1 MTVLNR
7 TPINTSY
14 LQPTKFLLMLDRVP
28 NTQYFCQ
35 TANIPGVSLGQATFS
50 TPRLDFN
57 VVGTKLSYSEFNIK
71 FNVNEDLQS
80 WRDIYTWFLSI
91 ASPEGTLESNGL
103 TELISKRNVLKNYS
117 DGTLTLLSSL
127 NNPLLNVRFINLF
140 PISLSDIEFDTA
152 SSADTIIT
160 AEASFRYEYF
170 TFN

>member
-57 VVGTKLSYSEFNIK
+57 VVGTKLSYSEFNI
-71 FNVNEDLQS
+71 NN
-80 WRDIYTWFLSI
+80 DIPDQVIRISI
-91 ASPEGTLESNGL
+91 SHDYAKW
-103 TELISKRNVLKNYS
+103 IYQ
-117 DGTLTLLSSL
+117 
-127 NNPLLNVRFINLF
+127 IN
-140 PISLSDIEFDTA
+140 IIERAGDIP
-152 SSADTIIT
+152 
-160 AEASFRYEYF
+160 AEK
-170 TFN
+170 